1 MTPADPTNHN
11 NGRLKPRI
19 LIHYAQG
26 RYIVGVPA
34 PAGTYAL
41 GAERRLVDAVRLVID
56 TDWAFSTDEL
66 AEAFGV
72 DRADMRAIIAT
83 LAAQGRCYSWGGLWR
98 PGVLTFRGR
107 RGNSGGEDA

>member
-1 MTPADPTNHN
+1 MAT
-11 NGRLKPRI
+11 LKPRI

-41 GAERRLVDAVRLVID
+41 GAERRLADAVRLVID

-72 DRADMRAIIAT
+72 DRADMRAVIAT

-107 RGNSGGEDA
+107 RGNSGGEE

>member
-1 MTPADPTNHN
+1 MAT
-11 NGRLKPRI
+11 LKPRI

-72 DRADMRAIIAT
+72 DRADMRAVIAT
-83 LAAQGRCYSWGGLWR
+83 LAAQGRCHSWGGLWR

-107 RGNSGGEDA
+107 RGNSGGEDAT